1 MDPYEILG
9 VERGANENEI
19 EEAYKDRVKEA
30 HPDLGGSSEDFIE
43 VKEAYESIC
52 EDNVDDMNLS
62 RPGRLVYKYPARVNY
77 VNYRDIKNSLEDPSI
92 GEMRGYMDSDVD
104 QSFVVQRGQSI
115 LQAAE
120 SNGLNW
126 PYSCRGGACTNCVV
140 RVIRGDIS
148 TPSCHILTDELLDQG
163 YRLTC
168 IGKPLSEEI
177 DIVYNIR
184 DKPELQ
190 DLLLPTRR

>member
-1 MDPYEILG
+1 MNPYDVLG
-9 VERGANENEI
+9 VGREADESQI
-19 EEAYKDRVKEA
+19 EEAYRDRIKDT
-30 HPDLGGSSEDFIE
+30 HPDLGGSKEDFIE

-52 EDNVDDMNLS
+52 DNDVDDGNLS
-62 RPGRLVYKYPARVNY
+62 RPDRLVYEYPAKISY
-77 VNYRDIKNSLEDPSI
+77 VNYQDIRESFEDPNI
-92 GEMRGYMDSDVD
+92 QEMKEYIDSNVD
-104 QSFVVQRGQSI
+104 QSFVIRGGQSI

-120 SNGLNW
+120 INGLDW

-140 RVIRGDIS
+140 RVVRGDIS

-177 DIVYNIR
+177 DLVYNIR
-184 DKPELQ
+184 DKPELR